1 MLLAEMFR
9 TFRWP
14 ISILVISTISC
25 FQIKHLHFLTPTEM
39 FSSCQTTSQ
48 PINDPTQRSEDY
60 NLLVLSTFITK

>member
-1 MLLAEMFR
+1 MLPAEMFR

-14 ISILVISTISC
+14 IGILVISTISS
-25 FQIKHLHFLTPTEM
+25 FQIKHLHFLTLTEM
-39 FSSCQTTSQ
+39 LSPCQLASQ